1 MSFPNSLIVLCQEK
15 DLFFIFRLTFVIDFF
30 NSKITIQ
37 VEIHSRIAAYSDS
50 KMVHTAIEGMR
61 SPYISLQ
68 YDTKINYVNKK
79 KI

>member
-37 VEIHSRIAAYSDS
+37 VEGALRFTHALPHILTVKWYILQLRGCGPHTYHYS
-50 KMVHTAIEGMR
+50 MIQRLIM
-61 SPYISLQ
+61 
-68 YDTKINYVNKK
+68 
-79 KI
+79 